1 MAQRKYEKNTML
13 ERRNDKFHS
22 MAYLV
27 YTTMTTTTTILA
39 NSFLAP
45 VTHKHSQ
52 IFVIETIS
60 HSHRRK
66 HLHTHTQCHTH
77 TTRSS
82 AESFFSLL
90 FWSMKFKLN
99 ETVWVPRIF
108 TSVCVCVRVCDV
120 ALFSLTYNA
129 FLSSQLEDFFHCV
142 HFRLVVFHDIIIIL
156 LKQ

>member
-22 MAYLV
+22 MANLV

-66 HLHTHTQCHTH
+66 HLHTHTVSHTYN
-77 TTRSS
+77 TLISREFFFSSFLINEIQIEWNSLSS
-82 AESFFSLL
+82 AYIYIC
-90 FWSMKFKLN
+90 M
-99 ETVWVPRIF
+99 
-108 TSVCVCVRVCDV
+108 CMRVCDV